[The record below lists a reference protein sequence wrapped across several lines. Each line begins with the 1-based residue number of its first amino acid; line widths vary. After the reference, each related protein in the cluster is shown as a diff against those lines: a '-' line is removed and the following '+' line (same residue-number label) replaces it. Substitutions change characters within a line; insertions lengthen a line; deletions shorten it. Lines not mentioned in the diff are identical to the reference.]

1 MLPKRFRFL
10 QNFYVAT
17 SLGLLV
23 WMTFIDANDLPMQ
36 IRNWWKLRELDREIT
51 FYKDQIKTVQ
61 TERREV
67 LGNDQLREKY
77 AREKYLMKKPTEDV
91 FVVVDE
97 HNEPLEK

>member
-10 QNFYVAT
+10 QNFYIAT